1 MLTLAISFLT
11 TFNLPWFVDLTFQV
25 LVQYCSLQHQALLLS
40 LVTSTTGCCFCF
52 GSVSSFFLELF
63 LHWSPVAYWALPTWE
78 VHLSVS
84 CLLPFHTLHGV
95 LKARTLKWFALPFS
109 RGSHFVHFALAAII
123 AIKAQGFPGDSVVK
137 NLPAMQEI
145 WVQALGWENP
155 LEDGMQLTLVLL
167 PGEFHGQRSL
177 VGYSP
182 WSCKEPDTTEVTKQ
196 QPPFRTLSLVTDVQ
210 NFIHINEFCLLLKSQ
225 R

>member
-1 MLTLAISFLT
+1 M
-11 TFNLPWFVDLTFQV
+11 
-25 LVQYCSLQHQALLLS
+25 
-40 LVTSTTGCCFCF
+40 
-52 GSVSSFFLELF
+52 
-63 LHWSPVAYWALPTWE
+63 
-78 VHLSVS
+78 S

-137 NLPAMQEI
+137 NLPAMQEM